1 MFPSECNVYI
11 EYLLVRA
18 ASPTS
23 EIWRT
28 SKLSDLREESPDN
41 FLNPP
46 SSTAVNDKF
55 KLSRLAKPIENKP
68 FTKLP
73 QNKSK
78 GKFTEQLYCVLH
90 TFQQVTLTLFL
101 EVPCIKC

>member
-1 MFPSECNVYI
+1 MLITYNSILFPSECNVYL

-18 ASPTS
+18 ASPAS

-28 SKLSDLREESPDN
+28 SKLSDLRDESPDN

-55 KLSRLAKPIENKP
+55 KLSRLAKPTENKP
-68 FTKLP
+68 TK
-73 QNKSK
+73 
-78 GKFTEQLYCVLH
+78 Y
-90 TFQQVTLTLFL
+90 
-101 EVPCIKC
+101 